1 MLFRQA
7 CGGQQSRTDPS
18 ISSMPSEC
26 QGRRVTYRW
35 PFTLGTKSSQF
46 DFQRCHF
53 LCFRFLHIR
62 NTRTALWLPPGIG
75 SWEHRSV
82 WVRRTTISTPLTNT
96 LSDFLISPLPSF
108 VLAFL
113 RGTSTGGC
121 GSTASTFVTIL
132 STTATAAAA
141 AAATDAP
148 ELPLK
153 GLFVLNSLHLAP
165 STIIIFDTAILGFL
179 AAISGLYTFK
189 EKKSYQNSFLIISLP
204 PTTPSVLLSQTIF
217 LSSLQSQQPMKL
229 YYHPSHSMDANALW
243 FWKQNEIKHI
253 REESGLRAR
262 TCTILTTE
270 NRICGSIILVL
281 LQAFVLGGELVPL
294 TCLEVPK
301 KKKKKPNSCPPPFF
315 ILFLLQK
322 VFQTLKTCNSPDK
335 LAESFVVGEGAVIL
349 LCEDMINIFHAPILQ
364 ELSRWLWLLCKENHG
379 HFEQKHMF
387 QRRELPHIY
396 IIHTSFI
403 YRWPTGSRLGD
414 FHQPLSICHC
424 HRTQPH

>member
-46 DFQRCHF
+46 DLQRCHF

-204 PTTPSVLLSQTIF
+204 PTTPSVLLSQTVF

-281 LQAFVLGGELVPL
+281 LQAFVLGGELVSL

-301 KKKKKPNSCPPPFF
+301 KKKKRNLILVPL
-315 ILFLLQK
+315 LFL
-322 VFQTLKTCNSPDK
+322 FY
-335 LAESFVVGEGAVIL
+335 SF
-349 LCEDMINIFHAPILQ
+349 FKR
-364 ELSRWLWLLCKENHG
+364 SSKR
-379 HFEQKHMF
+379 
-387 QRRELPHIY
+387 
-396 IIHTSFI
+396 
-403 YRWPTGSRLGD
+403 
-414 FHQPLSICHC
+414 
-424 HRTQPH
+424 